1 MQSCISSMRVHL
13 SLHHAS
19 VMRPFA
25 STRST
30 LMVLPVSV
38 LQAFAAA
45 HTKSCSG
52 VLRVVAHPVMR
63 RASEPM
69 SETMDH

>member
-1 MQSCISSMRVHL
+1 
-13 SLHHAS
+13 
-19 VMRPFA
+19 
-25 STRST
+25 
-30 LMVLPVSV
+30 VLPVSV